1 MSHARIK
8 PNPADAKRL
17 YDELMNIYFT
27 KDNRANMALSWFEHA
42 YAINSTLSTQPEN
55 LNVLYKALVAQSG
68 SMRKHAKK
76 AFELVLA
83 IGLLKHPHES
93 EHYLET
99 LWHYLSAPKKESRLD
114 HFASALFKV
123 EYKPLIPASTENPC
137 HAAVL
142 HALTIRPDLKSNN
155 QAYEYLERL
164 SNAISHQGANE
175 ETLAAID
182 FLGRTT
188 PQSFPK
194 LGSMYTAN
202 LDYKNINID
211 LGTQEKKLIAA
222 ILFREK
228 KELFRHALM
237 GVNIH
242 ITRTVDLHVDIGN
255 GSNDPVGK
263 EKIALTFD
271 LFKQVI
277 QGIDTSIINSH
288 IFDAFR
294 RLDTVNTNDREIF
307 SAHNE
312 IGQLILTCGNHF
324 DEMGIPWRKLLA
336 GAINN
341 LDFKESSMLSD
352 FTPLIGQAMLD
363 NKFRPIKRAVA
374 LMLLEEMPQDELLVA
389 FQSKPRI
396 LAEMYKLNNNQE
408 LLQYI
413 TPSLRK
419 DCIQHDLGL

>member
-142 HALTIRPDLKSNN
+142 HALTMRPELRSDN
-155 QAYEYLERL
+155 QAYEYLMRL
-164 SNAISHQGANE
+164 SSAISRQGVNE
-175 ETLAAID
+175 ETLASID
-182 FLGRTT
+182 FIKRTT
-188 PQSFPK
+188 PQSIASI
-194 LGSMYTAN
+194 GSMYTSDLIN
-202 LDYKNINID
+202 RNINID
-211 LGTQEKKLIAA
+211 ISNTEKK
-222 ILFREK
+222 ILAKSLFHTQRS
-228 KELFRHALM
+228 LFRHATM
-237 GVNIH
+237 GLTAHFSRALDMH
-242 ITRTVDLHVDIGN
+242 IKIST
-255 GSNDPVGK
+255 GSADPIME
-263 EKIALTFD
+263 EKVALTFD
-271 LFKQVI
+271 LFKEATI
-277 QGIDTSIINSH
+277 GIDKPTINRQLFD
-288 IFDAFR
+288 IFTRFN
-294 RLDTVNTNDREIF
+294 TVNTADSEIF
-307 SAHNE
+307 SAHKEIYRLFQSCGKHLDE
-312 IGQLILTCGNHF
+312 IGV
-324 DEMGIPWRKLLA
+324 PWKKLMT
-336 GAINN
+336 GAINEFN
-341 LDFKESSMLSD
+341 FDDCLELLDYSQFFGLALLESKFK
-352 FTPLIGQAMLD
+352 PV
-363 NKFRPIKRAVA
+363 KRAVA
-374 LMLLEEMPQDELLVA
+374 LMLLEDMPQDELVA
-389 FQSKPRI
+389 TFKNKPEV
-396 LAEMYKLNNNQE
+396 LAEIYKLNNNHE
-408 LLQYI
+408 LLKFI
-413 TPSLRK
+413 SANLRK